1 MALKQL
7 TLSNNQNMEKN
18 ESLVEYFS
26 EKSFIWFGQW
36 LFLSNE
42 KNLISDFCESFI
54 KSLKRIYPNYFSH
67 RFHCALLKISISMC
81 TAEFTN
87 FRFQIAWLG
96 NQQLIFNSWYYRR
109 ALHAH
114 LKYIS
119 WRYFTLTDAWLKKNK
134 DNLEAIVILHNNL
147 HPPPGKCQP
156 SQDQI
161 KYF

>member
-7 TLSNNQNMEKN
+7 TLSNNQNLDKN

-26 EKSFIWFGQW
+26 KKSFIWFGQC
-36 LFLSNE
+36 LFLSYE
-42 KNLISDFCESFI
+42 KTWSQNFCGSFI
-54 KSLKRIYPNYFSH
+54 RSLKRIYPNYFSH

-119 WRYFTLTDAWLKKNK
+119 WRYFTLTDAWLKNKN
-134 DNLEAIVILHNNL
+134 NLEAIVILHKNL
-147 HPPPGKCQP
+147 RPPPCKCQP